1 MKNLSSHSTQKR
13 QSFFQ
18 SLGLHLLVLG
28 TTALIGNPAV
38 KAADRILFNY
48 GPLTFSVT
56 VDSLEKFAKEGK
68 IEKDLALYLENVCP
82 PQREQ
87 FRQALLQRSQFD
99 PVQIYRFF
107 DTPMGEDIL
116 EGIGSLIRI
125 PGGRNG
131 KYPLRGAI
139 YQAAADPQG
148 LTLLNFLRKFPT
160 DIQLD
165 TDEIFLA
172 ADKIERAIDTTT
184 VMVDEVSKLASKIS
198 TRNLPT
204 DYSLLPDLRKR
215 GNYEISKRVL
225 TLKDE
230 SRDRQFKLYIYSP
243 QGRQRSLE
251 KIPVVILSH
260 GLASRPEDFS
270 SRAEH
275 LASHGYLVALPQH
288 PGSDY
293 NYLQGLLEG
302 YSNDIFDLNEFIDR
316 PKDISFVIDE
326 LERRN
331 QAEYAGRLNLQ
342 EVGVIGHSF
351 GGYTALAVAGARID
365 FENLNKACNGTDWD
379 PNLSLLL
386 QCRALQLPQK
396 DYNFRDKRVTAVV
409 AANPVNSIV
418 FGPKGI
424 AQVETPVL
432 IAAGSLD
439 PATPA
444 VYEQIRSFP
453 WLRVP
458 DKYLALAEGQ
468 AHVDFSQLDAGA
480 TQLLDSFPNL
490 TLPDPVL
497 IDNYANSMTLA
508 FFDVYIANNAKARRY
523 LQSSYAAY
531 LSRAETFKLFLLDA
545 SASNSLAST
554 LESFLED
561 PDKVLARLPEKE
573 KHRDECTNLDN

>member
-1 MKNLSSHSTQKR
+1 VKNLSSHPTQKR

-18 SLGLHLLVLG
+18 SLGLYLFVLG
-28 TTALIGNPAV
+28 TTALIGNSTA
-38 KAADRILFNY
+38 KAADRISFNY
-48 GPLTFSVT
+48 GPLSFTVR
-56 VDSLEKFAKEGK
+56 VDSLEKFAKTGK
-68 IEKDLALYLENVCP
+68 IENDLALYLENVCP

-107 DTPMGEDIL
+107 NTPMGEDIL

-131 KYPLRGAI
+131 KYPLRGSI
-139 YQAAADPQG
+139 YQAAASPQG
-148 LTLLNFLRKFPT
+148 LTVLNFLRKFPT

-165 TDEIFLA
+165 TDEIFFA
-172 ADKIERAIDTTT
+172 ADKIEQAIDTTT
-184 VMVDEVSKLASKIS
+184 VMVDEVGKLASKIS
-198 TRNLPT
+198 SRNLPT

-215 GNYEISKRVL
+215 GNYKVSKRVL

-230 SRDRQFKLYIYSP
+230 SRDRQFKLYIYAPS
-243 QGRQRSLE
+243 QLNQD

-270 SRAEH
+270 ARAKH
-275 LASHGYLVALPQH
+275 LASYGYLVALPQH

-302 YSNDIFDLNEFIDR
+302 YSSDIFNLNEFIDR
-316 PKDISFVIDE
+316 PKDVSFVIDE

-331 QAEYAGRLNLQ
+331 QSEYEGKLNLQ

-365 FENLNKACNGTDWD
+365 FENLKKACNGTDWD

-386 QCRALQLPQK
+386 QCRALQLPQQ
-396 DYNFRDKRVTAVV
+396 DYNFRDERVSAVV

-418 FGPKGI
+418 FGPKGL
-424 AQVETPVL
+424 AQVKTPVL

-453 WLRVP
+453 WLQVP
-458 DKYLALAEGQ
+458 DKYLALTEGQ

-480 TQLLDSFPNL
+480 TQLIDSFPNL

-508 FFDVYIANNAKARRY
+508 FFDVYIADNAKARRY

-531 LSRAETFKLFLLDA
+531 LSRAETFKLFLVDA
-545 SASNSLAST
+545 SASNALASS

-573 KHRDECTNLDN
+573 KRHDECVNLDN